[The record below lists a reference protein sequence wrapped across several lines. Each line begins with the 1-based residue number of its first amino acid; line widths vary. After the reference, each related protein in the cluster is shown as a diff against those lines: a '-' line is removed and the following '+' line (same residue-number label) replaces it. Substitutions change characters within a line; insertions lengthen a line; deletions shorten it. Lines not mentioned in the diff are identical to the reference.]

1 LADAAAFSNVIEDRD
16 DFVLR
21 KACIEERSAFAFGEA
36 VFTGLAAE
44 QAAALGAVAHADG
57 EVTVVACAIVR
68 TFLVLATE
76 GTEVVHNLATE
87 KTMKRVDAVQFLL

>member
-1 LADAAAFSNVIEDRD
+1 MADAAAFSNVIEDRD

-21 KACIEERSAFAFGEA
+21 KACIEERGAFAFREA

-57 EVTVVACAIVR
+57 EVTVVAFAIVR

-87 KTMKRVDAVQFLL
+87 KAVQRIDEFQILL